1 MVKIMENV
9 NNNDENNKIKSG
21 VVALVA
27 RPNVGK
33 STLLNKILGQKIAIA
48 TPLRQTTRKNLKGIY
63 TDYNSQIILIDTPG
77 VHKPLNELGK
87 YLSSQSKDALSDA
100 DLILFLVDSTEPCGL
115 GDKWIWENY
124 LKDLKTPVL
133 LVLNKV
139 DLIKDLEKRELNL
152 FTYKKMIEKNIDSIK
167 ISAKT
172 GRNIDDLIKK
182 IKEYLPYG
190 EKFYDD
196 DTIADTN
203 MREIASEIIR
213 EKIILNTK
221 DEVPHSVAV
230 VVDNYKEEEKV
241 DKISAKIIVNNESQK
256 GILIGKKGAMLKK
269 IGTEARLE
277 LEKTLEKKVFLE
289 LFVKVQKNWL
299 KNKEIIKTFGYTD

>member
-1 MVKIMENV
+1 MKENE
-9 NNNDENNKIKSG
+9 ENKFKSG
-21 VVALVA
+21 LVTIVA

-33 STLLNKILGQKIAIA
+33 STLLNKILGQKVAIA

-63 TDYNSQIILIDTPG
+63 TDGNSQIVLIDTPG
-77 VHKPLNELGK
+77 VHKPINELGK
-87 YLSSQSKDALSDA
+87 YLSNQSKDALSDT
-100 DLILFLVDSTEPCGL
+100 DLILFMVDATDVCGL
-115 GDKWIWENY
+115 GDKWIWDNY
-124 LKDLKTPVL
+124 LKDIKTPVL
-133 LVLNKV
+133 LVYNKV
-139 DLIKDLEKRELNL
+139 DLIKNIEQREMNV
-152 FTYKKMIEKNIDSIK
+152 FSYKKAFEVNLDSVK

-190 EKFYDD
+190 EKFYDED
-196 DTIADTN
+196 MVCDTN

-230 VVDNYKEEEKV
+230 VLDSYKEEKNL
-241 DKISAKIIVNNESQK
+241 DRISAKIIVNNESQK
-256 GILIGKKGAMLKK
+256 GILIGKQGSMLKK
-269 IGTEARLE
+269 IGSSARCE
-277 LEKTLEKKVFLE
+277 LEKILEKKVFLE

-299 KNKEIIKTFGYTD
+299 KDKNAIKDFGFD

>member
-1 MVKIMENV
+1 MEEDNF
-9 NNNDENNKIKSG
+9 KSG
-21 VVALVA
+21 IVTLIA

-48 TPLRQTTRKNLKGIY
+48 TPLRQTTRKNLKGIF
-63 TDYNSQIILIDTPG
+63 TDSNSQIVLIDTPG

-87 YLSSQSKDALSDA
+87 YLSNQTQEALDGA
-100 DLILFLVDSTEPCGL
+100 DLILFLVDATQNAGL
-115 GDKWIWENY
+115 GDKWIYENC
-124 LKDLKTPVL
+124 LKSTTTPIL

-139 DLIKDLEKRELNL
+139 DLIKDLQTRELNL
-152 FTYKKMIEKNIDSIK
+152 FSYKQMFEKNIDSVK

-182 IKEYLPYG
+182 IKTYLPVAKKLYN
-190 EKFYDD
+190 DD
-196 DTIADTN
+196 RIADTN
-203 MREIASEIIR
+203 MREIASEVIR
-213 EKIILNTK
+213 ENIILNTQ

-230 VVDNYKEEEKV
+230 IVDNYKEDEKI

-256 GILIGKKGAMLKK
+256 GILIGKQGAMLKK
-269 IGTEARLE
+269 IGTKSRKE
-277 LEKTLEKKVFLE
+277 LEKILEKKVFLE

-299 KNKEIIKTFGYTD
+299 KDKKIIKEFGYE

>member
-87 YLSSQSKDALSDA
+87 YLSAQSKDALEDA
-100 DLILFLVDSTEPCGL
+100 DLILFLVDSTEPSGL

-196 DTIADTN
+196 DTITDVN

-221 DEVPHSVAV
+221 DEVTHSFSV
-230 VVDNYKEEEKV
+230 VIENYKE
-241 DKISAKIIVNNESQK
+241 
-256 GILIGKKGAMLKK
+256 
-269 IGTEARLE
+269 
-277 LEKTLEKKVFLE
+277 
-289 LFVKVQKNWL
+289 
-299 KNKEIIKTFGYTD
+299 

>member
-1 MVKIMENV
+1 MEKV
-9 NNNDENNKIKSG
+9 NNNNENSTFKSG

-48 TPLRQTTRKNLKGIY
+48 TPLRQTTRKNLKGVY
-63 TDYNSQIILIDTPG
+63 TDNNSQIILIDTPG
-77 VHKPLNELGK
+77 VHKPINELGK
-87 YLSSQSKDALSDA
+87 YLSAQSKDALSDV
-100 DLILFLVDSTEPCGL
+100 DLVLFLVDATEPAGL

-182 IKEYLPYG
+182 IKDYLPYG

-196 DTIADTN
+196 DIVTDTN

-230 VVDNYKEEEKV
+230 VIDSYREDEKV

-277 LEKTLEKKVFLE
+277 LEKIVEKKVFLE

-299 KNKEIIKTFGYTD
+299 KDKDMIKNLGYVD

>member
-1 MVKIMENV
+1 MNKV
-9 NNNDENNKIKSG
+9 NENNFKSDL
-21 VVALVA
+21 VTIVA

-63 TDYNSQIILIDTPG
+63 TDSNTQIVLIDTPG

-87 YLSSQSKDALSDA
+87 YLSNQAKDALVDT
-100 DLILFLVDSTEPCGL
+100 DLILFMVDATEPCGL
-115 GDKWIWENY
+115 GDKWIWDNY
-124 LKDLKTPVL
+124 LKDVKTPII
-133 LVLNKV
+133 LVYNKV
-139 DLIKDLEKRELNL
+139 DLIKNLEQRELNV
-152 FTYKKMIEKNIDSIK
+152 FSYKKTFERNLDSAK

-172 GRNIDDLIKK
+172 GRNVEDLIKK

-190 EKFYDD
+190 EKFYDED
-196 DTIADTN
+196 MVSDTN

-230 VVDNYKEEEKV
+230 VIDSYKEEENI
-241 DKISAKIIVNNESQK
+241 DRISAKIIVNNDSQK
-256 GILIGKKGAMLKK
+256 GILIGKQGSMLKK
-269 IGTEARLE
+269 IGSSARSE
-277 LEKTLEKKVFLE
+277 LEKIIEKKVFLE
-289 LFVKVQKNWL
+289 LFVKVHKNWL
-299 KNKEIIKTFGYTD
+299 KDKNAIKEFGFE